1 MTRTTRDLAHPL
13 QASLPHRRE
22 DVSPTS
28 SDFASTRPIYM
39 AYLEW
44 NRVSNFESFSPEAE
58 TLKLG
63 HATLIRFYNFF
74 TFSHTKNSNFRTI
87 IKNPKKIA
95 AFGEEELTIS
105 ENGIN
110 IKLKNWPAV
119 LKQLKEHTDYFL
131 EDEEYFNCAIVERY
145 ENGKNYKP
153 KHNKE
158 EDPNI
163 DENSS
168 QVIMSFG
175 ENRIIHFI
183 KEETKEY
190 TMTIGHG
197 SMLIVDPPTWQNDIP
212 EMENNRNYN
221 NYVQKT

>member
-1 MTRTTRDLAHPL
+1 MKRALSKYHYKP
-13 QASLPHRRE
+13 SVIKVRR
-22 DVSPTS
+22 
-28 SDFASTRPIYM
+28 STCIQ
-39 AYLEW
+39 
-44 NRVSNFESFSPEAE
+44 
-58 TLKLG
+58 
-63 HATLIRFYNFF
+63 HATRIIRSSLLQWNLGNRN
-74 TFSHTKNSNFRTI
+74 HRNPNFRTI
-87 IKNPKKIA
+87 IKHPKKIA

-105 ENGIN
+105 ENGIK

-119 LKQLKEHTDYFL
+119 LKQLKEHADYFL
-131 EDEEYFNCAIVERY
+131 EDEEYFNCAIVKRY

-168 QVIMSFG
+168 QVIRSFG

-190 TMTIGHG
+190 TVTIGHG
-197 SMLIVDPPTWQNDIP
+197 SMLIVDLPTWQHDIS
-212 EMENNRNYN
+212 EMEN
-221 NYVQKT
+221 VTETIIITFKKLKKCP